1 MTMVERGMKT
11 TAHAATSMSDV
22 ALIQEVKAAA
32 GRERAATAQ
41 LIALLAEFDARR
53 LYLGEGCS
61 SLFTYCTQVLHLSE
75 HAAYGRIEAAR
86 VARRL
91 PRVLESLSDGEVTL
105 TTVALLAPHLTA
117 DNHEALLTEA
127 RYKTKREVEVIV
139 ARLRPR
145 PAVPDTI
152 RKLPAPRS
160 SPGRTPGSRQALA
173 GTSDGLLDTVPVRAV
188 HPTVV
193 TPLSVESYKV
203 QLTMSRDTHARLRRV
218 QELLRHSI
226 PSGDLASI
234 IDRALT
240 LLLADLERGKCAAAV
255 TPRKTKAPSAGSR
268 HIPSAVRRQVWA
280 RDDGRCA
287 FIAPAG
293 RCTERHF
300 IEFHHVS
307 PYAVG
312 GEPTVDNIE
321 LRCRAHNV
329 HEAAKYFGNRLPL
342 LVREVRQ
349 WWTSDSTSSGAR
361 PGDPRRPVFPGREAG
376 GPSQSRRVVV

>member
-1 MTMVERGMKT
+1 MKT
-11 TAHAATSMSDV
+11 TTHAAASLSDV
-22 ALIQEVKAAA
+22 ALIQEVWAAA
-32 GRERAATAQ
+32 GRERAATAH
-41 LIALLAEFDARR
+41 LVALLAAFDARQ

-105 TTVALLAPHLTA
+105 TTVALLGPHLTA
-117 DNHEALLTEA
+117 DNHEPLLTEA

-145 PAVPDTI
+145 PAVSDRI
-152 RKLPAPRS
+152 RKLPAPHI
-160 SPGRTPGSRQALA
+160 SPGRRTPGSRRAA
-173 GTSDGLLDTVPVRAV
+173 DDTVDALPVMPPV
-188 HPTVV
+188 HPVQPTVIA
-193 TPLSVESYKV
+193 PLTVESFKV
-203 QLTMSRDTHARLRRV
+203 QLTMSRDTHGKLRRV
-218 QELLRHSI
+218 QELLRYSI
-226 PSGDLASI
+226 PSGDLATI
-234 IDRALT
+234 LDRALT

-268 HIPSAVRRQVWA
+268 HIPAAVRRQVWA

-287 FIAPAG
+287 FIGPAG

>member
-1 MTMVERGMKT
+1 MVERGMKT
-11 TAHAATSMSDV
+11 TTHAPASLSDV

-32 GRERAATAQ
+32 GRERAATAH

-86 VARRL
+86 VVRRL
-91 PRVLESLSDGEVTL
+91 PRVLESLSDGRVTL
-105 TTVALLAPHLTA
+105 TTVALLGPHLTTE
-117 DNHEALLTEA
+117 NHEALLTEA
-127 RYKTKREVEVIV
+127 RDKTKREVEVMV

-145 PAVPDTI
+145 PAVPNRI
-152 RKLPAPRS
+152 RKLPAPHIS
-160 SPGRTPGSRQALA
+160 SGCTAGSRRAPDGTADAL
-173 GTSDGLLDTVPVRAV
+173 P
-188 HPTVV
+188 V
-193 TPLSVESYKV
+193 TPPVHAVQPAVVKPLTVDSYKV
-203 QLTMSRDTHARLRRV
+203 QLTMSRDTHAKLRRV

-226 PSGDLASI
+226 PSGDLATI
-234 IDRALT
+234 VDRALT
-240 LLLADLERGKCAAAV
+240 LLLADLERGKCAATV
-255 TPRKTKAPSAGSR
+255 TPRTTKAPSAGAR
-268 HIPSAVRRQVWA
+268 HIPAAVRRQVWA

-287 FIAPAG
+287 FIGPAG

-329 HEAAKYFGNRLPL
+329 HEAEKYFGDRLPL
-342 LVREVRQ
+342 LVREVGQ
-349 WWTSDSTSSGAR
+349 CWTSDSRSSGA
-361 PGDPRRPVFPGREAG
+361 PSGDPRRPVFPGREAG
-376 GPSQSRRVVV
+376 GPSRSARVVV